1 MQRLIKQAVLF
12 NQLSPEKDRWLADKA
27 GFIEPFTVPW
37 FSGVGLKWTVMNID
51 VVSLSVNKINF
62 RVFCKIGNDT
72 GYGIRVIDI
81 IGIEPADNVSFCRAY
96 SFINCITLPFVLL
109 RKPLYRRTE
118 LLENVYRVIGAA
130 SINVDLLHSS
140 GYGR

>member
-72 GYGIRVIDI
+72 GYGI
-81 IGIEPADNVSFCRAY
+81 G
-96 SFINCITLPFVLL
+96 
-109 RKPLYRRTE
+109 
-118 LLENVYRVIGAA
+118 
-130 SINVDLLHSS
+130 
-140 GYGR
+140 